1 MSSCSRRRW
10 GPGTNCTRPAD
21 GNTFKTKEM
30 DDTLAKMMA
39 ERSRQDAKWQAG
51 TETEAFTV
59 DSPLHS
65 SSKNL
70 PIKQ

>member
-1 MSSCSRRRW
+1 
-10 GPGTNCTRPAD
+10 
-21 GNTFKTKEM
+21 M

-39 ERSRQDAKWQAG
+39 ERSRQDSKWAAAS
-51 TETEAFTV
+51 EAFTV